1 MHSSEGL
8 KRQTH
13 LEFYQQHGISP
24 VSYDIKNLSDH
35 FERRASL
42 YDQLALP
49 TLAFSKSRV
58 LEIAAGTGH
67 NSLYIAAQHPESLV
81 LLEPN
86 SVGIDEIK
94 STYSQF
100 GADFIDPILI
110 TKKLEDYFPDRP
122 YEIVICENWLGTSK
136 HEQLLLNKLKSFIC
150 PRGILVITTVSPIG
164 FLPNLIRR
172 YLSSLVAPLELSFE
186 ERSRILTNTFQ
197 SHLHTLKAMTRNV
210 EDWVHDNMINPAYF
224 DLCLSTPTAL
234 DFLGVE
240 FEILGS
246 SPSISEDWRW
256 FKSLYG
262 ENKNNNIHYL
272 KEYWKKNH
280 NFLDS
285 RLEPSSGNAELNIRI
300 EKKAFQFL
308 EAVRAHEDCLI
319 QGKNAEKLR
328 SHVVLVLQE
337 FIGLLPESV
346 FMAKIALEDALNLIQ
361 NNDQINTEDISDSLA
376 FAHLFGRETSYIS
389 VQKI

>member
-1 MHSSEGL
+1 MYSGEAL

-58 LEIAAGTGH
+58 LEVAAGTGH
-67 NSLYIAAQHPESLV
+67 NSLYIAAQHPASLV

-86 SVGIDEIK
+86 SVGINEIK

-100 GADFIDPILI
+100 GADFIVPILI
-110 TKKLEDYFPDRP
+110 TKKLEDYFPERL

-136 HEQLLLNKLKSFIC
+136 HEQLLLNKLKSFIG

-172 YLSSLVAPLELSFE
+172 FLSSLAAPLDLSFE
-186 ERSRILTNTFQ
+186 ERSTILKNAFQ
-197 SHLHTLKAMTRNV
+197 SHLYTLKAMTRNV

-224 DLCLSTPTAL
+224 DLCLSTPMAL
-234 DFLGVE
+234 EILGDK

-262 ENKNNNIHYL
+262 EDKDNNIHYL
-272 KEYWKKNH
+272 NEYWKKNH

-285 RLEPSSGNAELNIRI
+285 RQEPSAGNVEVNIRL
-300 EKKAFQFL
+300 EKKALEFL

-319 QGKNAEKLR
+319 QGKSVDEIR
-328 SHVVLVLQE
+328 PQVSLVLRE
-337 FIGLLPESV
+337 FIDLLPESAL
-346 FMAKIALEDALNLIQ
+346 MAKIALEDALNLIQ
-361 NNDQINTEDISDSLA
+361 NNDQMNETDISNSQT

>member
-1 MHSSEGL
+1 MNLSDAP

-58 LEIAAGTGH
+58 LEVAAGTGH
-67 NSLYIAAQHPESLV
+67 NSLYIAAQHPASLV

-86 SVGIDEIK
+86 SVGINEIK
-94 STYSQF
+94 FTYSQF
-100 GADFIDPILI
+100 GGDFIKPTLI
-110 TKKLEDYFPDRP
+110 TKKLEDYFPEQP

-136 HEQLLLNKLKSFIC
+136 HEQLLLNKLKSFVG
-150 PRGILVITTVSPIG
+150 PRGILVITTVSPVG

-172 YLSSLVAPLELSFE
+172 FLSSSIAPLNLSFE
-186 ERSRILTNTFQ
+186 ERSAILKNAFQ

-224 DLCLSTPTAL
+224 DLCLSTPMAL
-234 DFLGVE
+234 EILGDE

-256 FKSLYG
+256 FKGLYG
-262 ENKNNNIHYL
+262 ENKDGNNHYL

-285 RLEPSSGNAELNIRI
+285 RLEPSSGNVKINIRL
-300 EKKAFQFL
+300 EKKAIEFL
-308 EAVRAHEDCLI
+308 ESVRAHEDCLI
-319 QGKNAEKLR
+319 QGKNVEKLR
-328 SHVVLVLQE
+328 PKVASVLRE

-346 FMAKIALEDALNLIQ
+346 FIAKVALEEALNLIQ
-361 NNDQINTEDISDSLA
+361 NNEQINAVDIANSQT
-376 FAHLFGRETSYIS
+376 FACLFGRETSYIS

>member
-1 MHSSEGL
+1 MHSGEAL

-58 LEIAAGTGH
+58 LEVAAGTGH
-67 NSLYIAAQHPESLV
+67 NSLYIAAQHPASLV

-86 SVGIDEIK
+86 SVGINEIK
-94 STYSQF
+94 STYSKF
-100 GADFIDPILI
+100 GSDFIEPTLI
-110 TKKLEDYFPDRP
+110 TKKLEDYFPERL

-136 HEQLLLNKLKSFIC
+136 HEQLLLNKLKSFIG

-172 YLSSLVAPLELSFE
+172 FLSSLAAPLNLSFE
-186 ERSRILTNTFQ
+186 ERSTILKNAFQ

-224 DLCLSTPTAL
+224 DLCLSTPMAL
-234 DFLGVE
+234 EILGDK

-262 ENKNNNIHYL
+262 EDKGSNIHYL
-272 KEYWKKNH
+272 NEYWKKNH
-280 NFLDS
+280 NFLDF
-285 RLEPSSGNAELNIRI
+285 RLQPSSGDAEVNIRLENKAI
-300 EKKAFQFL
+300 EFL
-308 EAVRAHEDCLI
+308 EAVRAHEDGLI
-319 QGKNAEKLR
+319 QGQNVEKLR
-328 SHVVLVLQE
+328 SKVASVLQE

-346 FMAKIALEDALNLIQ
+346 FMAKVALEEAFNLIQ
-361 NNDQINTEDISDSLA
+361 NNDHINAVDIANSQTFSY
-376 FAHLFGRETSYIS
+376 LFGRETSYIS
-389 VQKI
+389 VQRI